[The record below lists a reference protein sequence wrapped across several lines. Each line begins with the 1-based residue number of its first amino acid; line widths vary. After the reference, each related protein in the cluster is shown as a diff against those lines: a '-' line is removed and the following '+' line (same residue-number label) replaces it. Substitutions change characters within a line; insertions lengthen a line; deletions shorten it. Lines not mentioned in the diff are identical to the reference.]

1 MTMRTSPASTMA
13 EVRRRSSRRSNE
25 VQTRQRHPM
34 TGTPCEVPVPRKVS
48 FMQTK
53 IVKIWRLRTRAG
65 KILRTDFRIRR
76 KTGYERTE
84 RQGGAVHGKRAERR
98 PKKSGQIVS
107 REETRNRQPEKADKS
122 SAGKSRRKLPKRK
135 RKTKEKRAERQTEK
149 RRSIAPNTP
158 RREQAAK
165 AKKAAGCFLRL
176 FSISGQRAERP
187 AISRS
192 ARYSRRRPA
201 SLAVWWRRPFH
212 GRPPSAAR
220 PFRRRRSP

>member
-1 MTMRTSPASTMA
+1 MA
-13 EVRRRSSRRSNE
+13 EVRRRSSRRSDE

-76 KTGYERTE
+76 KTGYEKTE

-98 PKKSGQIVS
+98 PQKSGQIVS

-122 SAGKSRRKLPKRK
+122 SAGKSRQIVSR
-135 RKTKEKRAERQTEK
+135 EKRAKHYPKGSGKPKAGGASAGEK
-149 RRSIAPNTP
+149 AEHSTKHPS
-158 RREQAAK
+158 
-165 AKKAAGCFLRL
+165 AGTGGE
-176 FSISGQRAERP
+176 SEK
-187 AISRS
+187 
-192 ARYSRRRPA
+192 SRRKNPA
-201 SLAVWWRRPFH
+201 AFLH
-212 GRPPSAAR
+212 
-220 PFRRRRSP
+220 FRTAGGTPGDQ

>member
-1 MTMRTSPASTMA
+1 MTMRTPCVSTMA
-13 EVRRRSSRRSNE
+13 EVRRRSSRRSDE

-122 SAGKSRRKLPKRK
+122 SAGKSGRNVGRRKAGGASAGEKAEH
-135 RKTKEKRAERQTEK
+135 KTKHPSAGTGGESEK
-149 RRSIAPNTP
+149 
-158 RREQAAK
+158 
-165 AKKAAGCFLRL
+165 
-176 FSISGQRAERP
+176 
-187 AISRS
+187 
-192 ARYSRRRPA
+192 SRRMFPA
-201 SLAVWWRRPFH
+201 AFQH
-212 GRPPSAAR
+212 
-220 PFRRRRSP
+220 FRTAGGTPGDQ

>member
-1 MTMRTSPASTMA
+1 MP
-13 EVRRRSSRRSNE
+13 
-25 VQTRQRHPM
+25 
-34 TGTPCEVPVPRKVS
+34 
-48 FMQTK
+48 
-53 IVKIWRLRTRAG
+53 I
-65 KILRTDFRIRR
+65 ILRTDFRIRR
-76 KTGYERTE
+76 KTGYEKTE

-98 PKKSGQIVS
+98 PKKSK
-107 REETRNRQPEKADKS
+107 RNVGRRKAGGP
-122 SAGKSRRKLPKRK
+122 SAGKSRRTVRRRK
-135 RKTKEKRAERQTEK
+135 AGGASAEEKRAERQTEK
-149 RRSIAPNTP
+149 RRSIEPNTP

-165 AKKAAGCFLRL
+165 AKKAAGKILRL
-176 FSISGQRAERP
+176 SSISGQRAERP

>member
-1 MTMRTSPASTMA
+1 MA
-13 EVRRRSSRRSNE
+13 EVRRRSSRRSDE

-76 KTGYERTE
+76 KTGYEKTE

-98 PKKSGQIVS
+98 PKKSGQIV
-107 REETRNRQPEKADKS
+107 
-122 SAGKSRRKLPKRK
+122 GW
-135 RKTKEKRAERQTEK
+135 EKRAEHQPEK

-165 AKKAAGCFLRL
+165 AKKAAGFFLRL
-176 FSISGQRAERP
+176 FCISGQRAERP

-201 SLAVWWRRPFH
+201 SPAVWWRRPFH